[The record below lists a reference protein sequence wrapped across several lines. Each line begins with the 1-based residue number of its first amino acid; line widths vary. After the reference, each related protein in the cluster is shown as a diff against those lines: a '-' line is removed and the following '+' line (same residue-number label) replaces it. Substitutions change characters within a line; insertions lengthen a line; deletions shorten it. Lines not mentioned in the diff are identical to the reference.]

1 MSHVDTEYVWS
12 QLMDHLGALID
23 DLPVG
28 DALTMAVADREHFV
42 RATHLRSG
50 LLRIEAVSNGHLPSE
65 QRLDLEALDLLEDL
79 GWLPPN
85 RFTGDV
91 DDLAPGCANHHLDLP
106 AGWVGGAVASVL
118 VRTLRGVYEVSCPTS
133 IDLRSGR
140 RTDARPPV
148 ARPEPTSDR
157 ILSDILTALSAFT
170 PIAAVAP
177 IDLTEGMVR
186 ITATDDSLTVLY
198 DPSHHLVRAAVEV
211 MPRVMATAQSLLVI
225 NDCGRP
231 MRCGRLEW
239 RDGTVF
245 ALVDLPAV
253 TSVGRMLVDLLMSV
267 TANLDGFRDALAPY
281 TDAA

>member
-12 QLMDHLGALID
+12 QLMDDLGALID

-28 DALTMAVADREHFV
+28 DAVTIAIADREQFV

-50 LLRIEAVSNGHLPSE
+50 QLRIEAVSNGHLPPG
-65 QRLDLEALDLLEDL
+65 QLLDLESLDLLEDL

-85 RFTGDV
+85 RFTDDA
-91 DDLAPGCANHHLDLP
+91 DDLGPGCSNHHLDLP
-106 AGWVGGAVASVL
+106 GGWVGGAVASVL

-133 IDLRSGR
+133 LDLRSR
-140 RTDARPPV
+140 RRSDALALAAP
-148 ARPEPTSDR
+148 AMPTSDG
-157 ILSDILTALSAFT
+157 ILSEILTALSAFT
-170 PIAAVAP
+170 PIDAVVP
-177 IDLTEGMVR
+177 VDLTEGIVR
-186 ITATDDSLTVLY
+186 ITASGDALTVLY
-198 DPSHHLVRAAVEV
+198 DPAHHLVRAAVEV
-211 MPRVMATAQSLLVI
+211 MPRVTATAQSMLVI

-267 TANLDGFRDALAPY
+267 RANLDGFRDALAPY
-281 TDAA
+281 TEVA